1 MPGICSE
8 VQSPKID
15 ENMVKANDQKQK
27 ENTITFSRERYR
39 TLGFKRGRLVVQLW
53 QWRTADCVLLF
64 LWMAIVWPSVSV
76 SVVCNGS
83 IFDFSS
89 LLRPTGR
96 SGFSGASLIGS

>member
-64 LWMAIVWPSVSV
+64 LWMAIVWFSVP
-76 SVVCNGS
+76 VVCNGI
-83 IFDFSS
+83 IFNFYS